1 MIYKLKDLAEGKTR
15 GVPMEVH
22 DTEILGKSGCR
33 KLHINDPK
41 DYAKVVDNKE
51 RGRPS
56 DESVGAKGGYRIVYR
71 EATVRGKP
79 AMVIVSVGPRKGMA
93 DYKAV
98 ENRLAKQKT
107 SAQRT
112 GLQHSSGKPLKP
124 QAPQESDAATSRR
137 SSPRRPGP
145 QSVKGSLRWACGE
158 AVAGAVFVYTMPDGV
173 LNRWHRSERP
183 EPQPFIRNLMAG

>member
-1 MIYKLKDLAEGKTR
+1 MTRRYEIGFYSGVKEHDIPNLPRAVQEQLIYKLKDLAEGKTR

-51 RGRPS
+51 RGRPN
-56 DESVGAKGGYRIVYR
+56 DDNVGAKGGYRIVYR

-93 DYKAV
+93 AYKAAK
-98 ENRLAKQKT
+98 NRLAKQKT
-107 SAQRT
+107 STQRT

-124 QAPQESDAATSRR
+124 QALQESDAATSRR
-137 SSPRRPGP
+137 SSPP
-145 QSVKGSLRWACGE
+145 QTRG
-158 AVAGAVFVYTMPDGV
+158 
-173 LNRWHRSERP
+173 RSR
-183 EPQPFIRNLMAG
+183 